1 MKKFFQRRRDF
12 IVLSNTLSHF
22 AFDFSF
28 VKKFKEDSASYLSIW
43 LMSVMLTGTQVL
55 STYTSVSYTN
65 KLLILIKSVE
75 TLTTNRAS

>member
-22 AFDFSF
+22 AFDLSF
-28 VKKFKEDSASYLSIW
+28 VKKFKEDSVSYLSIW

-65 KLLILIKSVE
+65 KFFNFNEVCGN
-75 TLTTNRAS
+75 TP